1 MLNQIDIPVR
11 GLKQGRHSF
20 KFEID
25 GEFFKGYGNTQ
36 ILDAGC
42 TVRAE
47 VVRHQTIMK
56 VNCLVSGFVVTQCDR
71 CLEDLV
77 LKVDFEREMTVGFGA
92 VELEGTGAEEDVV
105 LIDPT
110 QGELNINQFIY
121 DYVCLSLPIV
131 KVHPEGK
138 CNPDVEKYLSGDGSA
153 EGPAADTPFSNL
165 EEILKDKNN

>member
-1 MLNQIDIPVR
+1 MYNFRCRRLLNRVNKLRAILQ
-11 GLKQGRHSF
+11 
-20 KFEID
+20 FEID

-92 VELEGTGAEEDVV
+92 LDEEKTRLFLELMGSRSREHTG
-105 LIDPT
+105 
-110 QGELNINQFIY
+110 
-121 DYVCLSLPIV
+121 
-131 KVHPEGK
+131 GK
-138 CNPDVEKYLSGDGSA
+138 RKL
-153 EGPAADTPFSNL
+153 T
-165 EEILKDKNN
+165 I